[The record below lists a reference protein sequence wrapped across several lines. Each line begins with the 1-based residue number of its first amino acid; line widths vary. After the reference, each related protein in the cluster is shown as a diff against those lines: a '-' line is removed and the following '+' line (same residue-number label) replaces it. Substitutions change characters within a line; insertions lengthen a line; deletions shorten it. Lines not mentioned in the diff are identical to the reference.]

1 MPGSRPSLLK
11 GSLSLVAL
19 LAAVTAVP
27 AVPAGAAALPCQ
39 VPETDRHKI
48 TKINLD
54 GDRAKELVDVF
65 NFDGAESPVTELMVC
80 NSVHGEFVRAS
91 LKPIWG
97 PSPGSRESGLRA
109 AWVGNLD
116 RAGRRVE
123 VAARNVISPSAGEE
137 LVILRQSRTIPL
149 RFGRLQTIAADTV
162 TLTRPPGRAAYVTA
176 ALKANHSGDGKAH
189 AEIWTYRPA
198 RGRWVCATDCA
209 GRPA

>member
-1 MPGSRPSLLK
+1 MPGSRPSLLLA
-11 GSLSLVAL
+11 GLSLVAL
-19 LAAVTAVP
+19 LAAVM

-65 NFDGAESPVTELMVC
+65 NFDGAEAPVTELMVC
-80 NSVHGEFVRAS
+80 NSVQGEFVRAS

-109 AWVGNLD
+109 AWVGDLD
-116 RAGRRVE
+116 HTGRRAE
-123 VAARNVISPSAGEE
+123 VAARNFISPSAGEE
-137 LVILRQSRTIPL
+137 LVILRQSRTRPL
-149 RFGRLQTIAADTV
+149 RFAPLQTIAADTV
-162 TLTRPPGRAAYVTA
+162 TVTRPRGKAAYVTA
-176 ALKANHSGDGKAH
+176 ALKANHSGDGRAH
-189 AEIWTYRPA
+189 AEIWTYRRA
-198 RGRWVCATDCA
+198 GGRWACAKDCG

>member
-1 MPGSRPSLLK
+1 MPGSRMPLLT
-11 GSLSLVAL
+11 GGLSL
-19 LAAVTAVP
+19 AVLITAV
-27 AVPAGAAALPCQ
+27 AAAPAGAAALPCQ

-80 NSVHGEFVRAS
+80 NSVNGEFLRAS

-109 AWVGNLD
+109 AWTGDLD
-116 RAGRRVE
+116 RADGRVE
-123 VAARNVISPSAGEE
+123 VAARNFISPSAGEE
-137 LVILRQSRTIPL
+137 LVILRQSRTRPL
-149 RFGRLQTIAADTV
+149 RFARLQTIAADTV
-162 TLTRPPGRAAYVTA
+162 TVARPRGRAAYVSA

-189 AEIWTYRPA
+189 TETWTYRPA
-198 RGRWVCATDCA
+198 RGRWVCATDCG
-209 GRPA
+209 GRPS